1 MDFNDLLFF
10 ELQIINY
17 IVMELIFLVI
27 GNLLI
32 WIINYQTK

>member
-32 WIINYQTK
+32 LIINYQTK